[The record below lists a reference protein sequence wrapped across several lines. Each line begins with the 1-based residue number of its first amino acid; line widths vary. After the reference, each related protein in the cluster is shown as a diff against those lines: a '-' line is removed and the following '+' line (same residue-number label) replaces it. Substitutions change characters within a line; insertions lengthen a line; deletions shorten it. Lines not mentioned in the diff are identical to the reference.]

1 MLQKDYYQLLHVS
14 PQATAQ
20 EIKAAYRKLAF
31 KYHPDRHK
39 GSTINEAVF
48 KEINEAYSVLS
59 NPEKRKFYNASI
71 SVNTYASQYKRV
83 VPVTAQ
89 SLLQYAIKLRS
100 FVERSNPFSINQDLV
115 FTKLQTLLSNHH
127 LNILL
132 LENNKQIIQQFI
144 QQLFICMQ
152 PLNFYYIE
160 VLLPSLQKLAANNDW
175 AQKELHHFHQQ
186 KKRDAFWQRYKLLI
200 VFVITLLLCLL
211 MYLLL

>member
-1 MLQKDYYQLLHVS
+1 MSQKNYYQLLQVS

-39 GSTINEAVF
+39 GSPINEAVF
-48 KEINEAYSVLS
+48 KEINEAYRVLS

-71 SVNTYASQYKRV
+71 SVNNFQSNYKRV

-115 FTKLQTLLSNHH
+115 FTKLQTLLSSHH

-132 LENNKQIIQQFI
+132 LENNKQVV
-144 QQLFICMQ
+144 Q
-152 PLNFYYIE
+152 P
-160 VLLPSLQKLAANNDW
+160 
-175 AQKELHHFHQQ
+175 KEPPTTKQVG
-186 KKRDAFWQRYKLLI
+186 KSPNS
-200 VFVITLLLCLL
+200 T
-211 MYLLL
+211 